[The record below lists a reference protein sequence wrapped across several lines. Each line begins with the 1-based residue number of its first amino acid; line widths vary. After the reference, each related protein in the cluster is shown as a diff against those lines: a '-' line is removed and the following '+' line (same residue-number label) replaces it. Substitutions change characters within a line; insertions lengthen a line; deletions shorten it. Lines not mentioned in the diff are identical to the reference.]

1 MNSAEIDLGEGDAG
15 FVLGDGPVGILLI
28 HGLTG
33 TPTELRQVAKGLA
46 KAGNCTVYVPTLAG
60 HCGDNSD
67 LQATGWRDWYEGVR
81 KTFVQIR
88 RRHAQVFVG
97 GLSMGAV
104 MSMYVASEHPGQVAG
119 LLMYSTTLKYDG
131 WSINKM
137 AFITPLLIRIPFG
150 VRLFRF
156 TEKPPYGIKNE
167 RLRAIV
173 ERQMKEGESSEAG
186 LLTMEGVTVRELH
199 WMNAVVKKRM
209 PRINVPALVLHS
221 IEDDITS
228 RWNADYVE
236 RHLGG
241 PVTKILLDNCY
252 HMITVDLQYRRVIE
266 LSAAFI
272 ERHTSAV
279 GSGSVFAEQGFCG
292 GQGCTGEQRGFGV
305 QGCGGEQRGFGVQGG
320 SDEQGGFGVQGGS
333 GEQRGFGVQGCSG
346 EQRGCDV
353 QGSSGEQ
360 ACPALGGE
368 AAPKPAIAV

>member
-1 MNSAEIDLGEGDAG
+1 MKAANDVEIDLGEGDAG
-15 FVLGDGPVGILLI
+15 FVLGDGPVGVVLI

-67 LQATGWRDWYEGVR
+67 LQATGWLDWYAGVR
-81 KTFVQIR
+81 KTFVQVKQ
-88 RRHAQVFVG
+88 RHAQVFVG

-104 MSMYVASEHPGQVAG
+104 MSMYLASEHPGQVAG

-150 VRLFRF
+150 VKLFRF

-173 ERQMKEGESSEAG
+173 ERQMKEGESSAAG

-199 WMNAVVKKRM
+199 WMNAEVKKRM
-209 PRINVPALVLHS
+209 PSINVPALVLHS

-266 LSAAFI
+266 LSAEFI
-272 ERHTSAV
+272 EQHAAV
-279 GSGSVFAEQGFCG
+279 IQVAEDYR
-292 GQGCTGEQRGFGV
+292 QR
-305 QGCGGEQRGFGVQGG
+305 
-320 SDEQGGFGVQGGS
+320 
-333 GEQRGFGVQGCSG
+333 
-346 EQRGCDV
+346 
-353 QGSSGEQ
+353 
-360 ACPALGGE
+360 AL
-368 AAPKPAIAV
+368 A